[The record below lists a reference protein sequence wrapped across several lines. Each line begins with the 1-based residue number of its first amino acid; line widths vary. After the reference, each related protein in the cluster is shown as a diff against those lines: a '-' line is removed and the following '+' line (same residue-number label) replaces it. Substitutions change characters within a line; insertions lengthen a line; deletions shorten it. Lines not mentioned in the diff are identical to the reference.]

1 MKIKNFKNTDLVIL
15 AGGEG
20 TRIKKLLGK
29 YPKPMIK
36 FNSKHLIQYILN
48 NASRYNFK
56 RIVIL
61 CGYRHKIIFKKYHN
75 KIINFTKIICL
86 REKKLL
92 GTSGA
97 LINLKK
103 LKVNDFVLMNGDTI
117 FDVDLNSL
125 TFNLNKK
132 KIGVAALTKNLNQ
145 KSKKLN
151 NLVLKKN
158 ILKIGKNSKIMN
170 GGVYFFRKKIFTSIK
185 KTTSSLENNLLPKL
199 INQNKIDG
207 KIFNNF
213 FIDIGSEFYFKKA
226 NKKLLKY
233 FQKPGVFLDR
243 DGVVNYDYGYVH
255 KLQNFKLRPGVLS
268 GLKYLIKKNYYI
280 FIVTNQ
286 AGIGKGIYSEN
297 NFIKFHK
304 QIKEKLYMQNIFF
317 NDV

>member
-75 KIINFTKIICL
+75 KKINFTKIICL

-103 LKVNDFVLMNGDTI
+103 IKVNDFVLMNGDTI

-132 KIGVAALTKNLNQ
+132 KNWCSCINKKL
-145 KSKKLN
+145 KSKK
-151 NLVLKKN
+151 
-158 ILKIGKNSKIMN
+158 
-170 GGVYFFRKKIFTSIK
+170 
-185 KTTSSLENNLLPKL
+185 
-199 INQNKIDG
+199 
-207 KIFNNF
+207 
-213 FIDIGSEFYFKKA
+213 
-226 NKKLLKY
+226 
-233 FQKPGVFLDR
+233 
-243 DGVVNYDYGYVH
+243 
-255 KLQNFKLRPGVLS
+255 
-268 GLKYLIKKNYYI
+268 
-280 FIVTNQ
+280 
-286 AGIGKGIYSEN
+286 
-297 NFIKFHK
+297 
-304 QIKEKLYMQNIFF
+304 
-317 NDV
+317 